1 MCVKLAPIMF
11 SKNTLPTESTDMW
24 FVLLC
29 FVFQL
34 ATSTQV
40 GDSLLMFPHDARK
53 PPSTCETMVFIKL
66 PRFIRADCDRQIT
79 EYFFQT
85 WPIIYG
91 REDIAF
97 I

>member
-11 SKNTLPTESTDMW
+11 SGNMLPTESRDMW

-53 PPSTCETMVFIKL
+53 LPSTCETLVFIKL
-66 PRFIRADCDRQIT
+66 PRLIRADCDSTDRSLNI
-79 EYFFQT
+79 FFRHGLLYMVMKT
-85 WPIIYG
+85 
-91 REDIAF
+91 
-97 I
+97 